1 MAMDIGTHGAATPDE
16 HTDPSKPHA
25 LEHITVIDFT
35 RVLAGPTCTRMLA
48 DAGARVIKIER
59 PPAGDDTRQMGP
71 FTSDGTSEY
80 YRFANL
86 GKESI
91 ALNLKDPDD
100 LALVESMIAKA
111 DVVVENFRP
120 GVMARLGL
128 DPARLVRENP
138 RLIVCSISGFG
149 QYGPLH
155 MQAAYDTV
163 IQAIS
168 GIMDATGG
176 PDGGPT
182 RVGTSVSDI
191 LGGIFGYCGVVTAL
205 AARERTGKGTTV
217 DVAMLDATF
226 AMLEQGL
233 MDALGIHERPRRLGN
248 RHPSMAPFDTFSCA
262 DELIAICVGND
273 HLFGILA
280 STLGK
285 PQLTTD
291 PRFAT
296 NVDRTT
302 NQAELKTEMENVLR
316 TDSAAAWQER
326 LEDAGIPVSLVFN
339 VDDTRRLEQ
348 IKIRGMV
355 KDVGGFAV
363 PGNPV
368 KFGAYNSLGTTIPSP
383 ELNNCGDALRAEF
396 GDRHRPPVSAPR
408 PRSAESDRQAALK
421 DAALRDA
428 GLNDR

>member
-1 MAMDIGTHGAATPDE
+1 MTAEVVAHGAATPDE
-16 HTDPSKPHA
+16 HLDPAKPHA
-25 LEHITVIDFT
+25 LEHITVVDFT

-59 PPAGDDTRQMGP
+59 PGAGDDTRQMGP
-71 FTSDGTSEY
+71 FASDGTSEY

-91 ALNLKDPDD
+91 AVNLKDPGD

-128 DPARLVRENP
+128 DPAKLVQEYP

-155 MQAAYDTV
+155 LQAAYDTV

-168 GIMDATGG
+168 GIMDSTGE

-182 RVGTSVSDI
+182 RVGTSISDI
-191 LGGIFGYCGVVTAL
+191 LGGIFGYCGIVTAL

-226 AMLEQGL
+226 ATMEQGL
-233 MDALGIHERPRRLGN
+233 MDALGVHKRPGRIGN
-248 RHPSMAPFDTFSCA
+248 RHPSMSPFDTYQCA
-262 DELIAICVGND
+262 DQLIAICCGND

-280 STLGK
+280 GTLGK
-285 PQLTTD
+285 PELATD

-296 NVDRTT
+296 NVDRTD
-302 NQAELKTEMENVLR
+302 NQAELKAAMEEVLR
-316 TDSAAAWQER
+316 TGKAEAWYER
-326 LEDAGIPVSLVFN
+326 LDDAGIPASLVMN
-339 VDDTRRLEQ
+339 VDDTRKLEQ
-348 IKIRGMV
+348 IKVRGMV
-355 KDVGGFAV
+355 KDVGGFQV
-363 PGNPV
+363 PGNPI
-368 KFGAYNSLGTTIPSP
+368 KFGVYNSLGTMIPSP
-383 ELNNCGDALRAEF
+383 ELDNRGDALRAEF
-396 GDRHRPPVSAPR
+396 GNGA
-408 PRSAESDRQAALK
+408 
-421 DAALRDA
+421 
-428 GLNDR
+428 

>member
-1 MAMDIGTHGAATPDE
+1 MTAEVVAHGAATPDE
-16 HTDPSKPHA
+16 HLDPAKPHA
-25 LEHITVIDFT
+25 LEHITVVDFT

-59 PPAGDDTRQMGP
+59 PGAGDDTRQMGP
-71 FTSDGTSEY
+71 FASDGTSEY

-91 ALNLKDPDD
+91 AVNLKDPGD

-128 DPARLVRENP
+128 DPAKLVQEYP

-155 MQAAYDTV
+155 LQAAYDTV

-168 GIMDATGG
+168 GIMDSTGE

-182 RVGTSVSDI
+182 RVGTSISDI
-191 LGGIFGYCGVVTAL
+191 LGGIFGYCGIVTAL

-226 AMLEQGL
+226 ATMEQGL
-233 MDALGIHERPRRLGN
+233 MDALGVHKRPSRIGN
-248 RHPSMAPFDTFSCA
+248 RHPSMSPFDTYQCA
-262 DELIAICVGND
+262 DQLIAICCGND

-280 STLGK
+280 GTLGK
-285 PQLTTD
+285 PELASD

-296 NVDRTT
+296 NVDRTD
-302 NQAELKTEMENVLR
+302 NQAELKAAMEEVLR
-316 TDSAAAWQER
+316 TGKAEAWYER
-326 LEDAGIPVSLVFN
+326 LDDAGIPASLVMN
-339 VDDTRRLEQ
+339 VDDTRKLEQ
-348 IKIRGMV
+348 IKVRGMV
-355 KDVGGFAV
+355 KDVGGFQV
-363 PGNPV
+363 PGNPI
-368 KFGAYNSLGTTIPSP
+368 KFGVYNSLGTMIPSP
-383 ELNNCGDALRAEF
+383 ELDNRGDALRAEF
-396 GDRHRPPVSAPR
+396 GNGA
-408 PRSAESDRQAALK
+408 
-421 DAALRDA
+421 
-428 GLNDR
+428 